1 MFHVKLW
8 DSISL
13 ANFHRISF
21 LSMYLNQKRRKMS
34 PYFDPFSIR
43 VDICFLWHISC
54 QSEFDELVSL
64 ASRPVDRGFDRMAE
78 TKVPFHPV
86 KCGFGRM
93 AKHTTHRQNL

>member
-43 VDICFLWHISC
+43 VDICFL
-54 QSEFDELVSL
+54 
-64 ASRPVDRGFDRMAE
+64 
-78 TKVPFHPV
+78 
-86 KCGFGRM
+86 
-93 AKHTTHRQNL
+93 